1 MELNQYTIVL
11 VRLGP
16 TVGSEIQKTRPCL
29 ILSPEQMNTTLN
41 TVVVAPMT
49 TTNKRYPTRVA
60 VRFQNKDGY
69 VALDQIRTIDKSRI
83 VKTFNIISSVKKK
96 KVKSVLQEMLVD

>member
-1 MELNQYTIVL
+1 MEINQYTIVL

-29 ILSPEQMNTTLN
+29 ILSPEQMNTSLN

-49 TTNKRYPTRVA
+49 TANKRYPTRVA

-69 VALDQIRTIDKSRI
+69 IALDQIRTIDKSRI
-83 VKTFNIISSVKKK
+83 VKTFDIISIAKKK

>member
-16 TVGSEIQKTRPCL
+16 TVGSEIHKTRPCL
-29 ILSPEQMNTTLN
+29 ILSPDQMNTTLN

-60 VRFQNKDGY
+60 IRFQNKDGY
-69 VALDQIRTIDKSRI
+69 IALDQIRTIDKSRI
-83 VKTFNIISSVKKK
+83 AKAYDSISSAKKK
-96 KVKSVLQEMLVD
+96 KVKGVLQEMLVD

>member
-16 TVGSEIQKTRPCL
+16 TIGSEIQKTRPCL
-29 ILSPEQMNTTLN
+29 ILSPNQMNTTLN

-60 VRFQNKDGY
+60 IRFQNRDGFI
-69 VALDQIRTIDKSRI
+69 ALDQIRTIDKSRI
-83 VKTFNIISSVKKK
+83 AKAFESISSAKQK

>member
-60 VRFQNKDGY
+60 VRFQDKDGY
-69 VALDQIRTIDKSRI
+69 IALDQIRTIDKSRI
-83 VKTFNIISSVKKK
+83 VKTFNIISSAKKK
-96 KVKSVLQEMLVD
+96 TVKSVLQEMLVD

>member
-16 TVGSEIQKTRPCL
+16 TIGSEIQKTRPCL
-29 ILSPEQMNTTLN
+29 ILSPNQMNTTLN

-60 VRFQNKDGY
+60 VRFQNKDGFI
-69 VALDQIRTIDKSRI
+69 ALDQIRTIDKSRI
-83 VKTFNIISSVKKK
+83 AKAFESISSAKQK

>member
-49 TTNKRYPTRVA
+49 TANKQYPTRVA

-83 VKTFNIISSVKKK
+83 VKTFDSISNAKRK
-96 KVKSVLQEMLVD
+96 KVKAVLQEMLVD

>member
-11 VRLGP
+11 VRLSP
-16 TVGSEIQKTRPCL
+16 TIGSEIQKTRPCL
-29 ILSPEQMNTTLN
+29 ILSPNQMNTTLN

-60 VRFQNKDGY
+60 VRFQNKDGFI
-69 VALDQIRTIDKSRI
+69 ALDQIRTIDKSRI
-83 VKTFNIISSVKKK
+83 AKAFESISSAKQK

>member
-16 TVGSEIQKTRPCL
+16 TIGSEIQKTRPCL
-29 ILSPEQMNTTLN
+29 ILSPNQMNTTLK

-49 TTNKRYPTRVA
+49 STNKRYPTRVA
-60 VRFQNKDGY
+60 VRFQNKDGFI
-69 VALDQIRTIDKSRI
+69 ALDQIRTIDKSRI
-83 VKTFNIISSVKKK
+83 AKAYDSISIAKKK
-96 KVKSVLQEMLVD
+96 KVKSLLQEMLVD

>member
-29 ILSPEQMNTTLN
+29 ILSPDQMNTSLN

-49 TTNKRYPTRVA
+49 TANKRYPTRVA

-69 VALDQIRTIDKSRI
+69 IALDQLRTIDKSRI
-83 VKTFNIISSVKKK
+83 VKTFNIISSAKKK

>member
-16 TVGSEIQKTRPCL
+16 TVGSEIHKTRPCL
-29 ILSPEQMNTTLN
+29 ILSPDQMNTTLN

-60 VRFQNKDGY
+60 IRFQNKDGY
-69 VALDQIRTIDKSRI
+69 IALDQIRTIDKSRI
-83 VKTFNIISSVKKK
+83 AKAYDSISSTKKK
-96 KVKSVLQEMLVD
+96 KVKGVLQEMLVD